1 MLQKN
6 QLAEQSGS
14 TAAGSPYGSDFGD
27 LTGDDVRPALPMI
40 FMDPHVSRSELPP
53 GVQGDVVVE
62 ITIDATGNV
71 VEARL
76 LQAIGYGIDQ
86 KVIAALHEWR
96 FRPATRN
103 GVAIPSK
110 HDVHY
115 HFPG

>member
-1 MLQKN
+1 
-6 QLAEQSGS
+6 
-14 TAAGSPYGSDFGD
+14 
-27 LTGDDVRPALPMI
+27 V
-40 FMDPHVSRSELPP
+40 
-53 GVQGDVVVE
+53 VQTK
-62 ITIDATGNV
+62 I
-71 VEARL
+71 

-86 KVIAALHEWR
+86 KVVAALQEWR